1 MLKALLYTFYFCNI
15 ATIMDELEINE
26 NQLFS
31 RLSEMLG
38 QIDGNLNI
46 LEDQIDMDL
55 QIEYFKFSKSI
66 KEKIDRGEWT
76 ENIESNR
83 LFDPKVEIEEKRKIL
98 AFLASYED
106 VESYRAI
113 EQYCATAEPEI
124 KDWAILALQE
134 SRMALQSI
142 LLEENQIFIST
153 GLGGHN
159 NCLRYFV
166 VLIHKEEEVFNQ
178 LQQKIIKSEFE
189 SSFSSSEATIETI
202 SFTAR
207 FCMLKVLIPINEPVK
222 ELLLNSINEANLY
235 GSFIRQNFIVTN
247 VKELDVKEVEEFL
260 KKNKN
265 NDQQGDESEN

>member
-1 MLKALLYTFYFCNI
+1 
-15 ATIMDELEINE
+15 MDELEINE
-26 NQLFS
+26 NQLFN

-46 LEDQIDMDL
+46 LEDQIDMEL

-66 KEKIDRGEWT
+66 KEQIDKGEWT
-76 ENIESNR
+76 ENIDSNR
-83 LFDPKVEIEEKRKIL
+83 LLDPEVKIEEKRKIL
-98 AFLASYED
+98 AFLASCED
-106 VESYRAI
+106 VESYRTI
-113 EQYCATAEPEI
+113 EKYCANAESEI

-134 SRMALQSI
+134 SRMALQST

-166 VLIHKEEEVFNQ
+166 VLIHNKETAFNEF
-178 LQQKIIKSEFE
+178 QQKIIKSEFE
-189 SSFSSSEATIETI
+189 SSFSSSNATIETI
-202 SFTAR
+202 SFTSR

-222 ELLLNSINEANLY
+222 ELLLNSINEANVY
-235 GSFIRQNFIVTN
+235 GNFIRQNFIVTN
-247 VKELDVKEVEEFL
+247 VKELDAQEVEDFL